1 LERVVDAP
9 VMEKEDARWGLTFSR
24 PADDTLLV
32 ILTGRWK
39 TDERLPSADRVAG
52 QIESDPQVRR
62 IALETRGLI
71 EWDSGL
77 LTFLVKLADRCSRR
91 GLVFDQDGL
100 PQGVRRLLA
109 LASAVPEREGA
120 RKEAVQQGFLTRV
133 GQDTLGAGRSAQEM
147 LTFVGEAALA
157 FLKLLTGNASFRRS
171 DLTLIMQE
179 CGFQALPIVSVLSL
193 LVGMVLGF
201 LGAIQLKLFGAEI
214 YVADLV
220 GIGMLRLMSPI
231 MTGIIMAGRTGAS
244 FAAHLGT
251 MQVNEEID
259 ALKTLG
265 VSPMEF
271 LVVPRIA
278 ALVLMMPLLC
288 VYADLVGILGGLLV
302 GAGMPNISFT
312 EYVVETRKAVTLT
325 HFWIGLFQA
334 FVFAALVALAGCLR
348 GMQCGRSASAV
359 GDAATSAVVTA
370 IVSIVVATAIIT
382 FVCNVLGI

>member
-1 LERVVDAP
+1 MVQKDESDTRQRLS
-9 VMEKEDARWGLTFSR
+9 LSR

-32 ILTGRWK
+32 VLSGRWK
-39 TDERLPSADRVAG
+39 VDEGLPSADEVAER
-52 QIESDPQVRR
+52 IESDPRIRR
-62 IALETRGLI
+62 VTLETQGLT

-77 LTFLVKLADRCSRR
+77 LTFLIKLTARCSQRDI
-91 GLVFDQDGL
+91 GLDQEGL

-109 LASAVPEREGA
+109 LASAVPEPEGG
-120 RKEAVQQGFLTRV
+120 RKETIQEGFFTRV
-133 GQDTLGAGRSAQEM
+133 GQATLEAGRSAQEM
-147 LTFVGEAALA
+147 LAFVGEAFLA
-157 FLKLLTGNASFRRS
+157 FLKFLAGRANLRRS
-171 DLTLIMQE
+171 DLTLIMQQ

-193 LVGMVLGF
+193 LVGMILGF

-220 GIGMLRLMSPI
+220 GIGMVRLMSPI
-231 MTGIIMAGRTGAS
+231 ITGIIMAGRTGAA

-271 LVVPRIA
+271 LVVPRMV
-278 ALVLMMPLLC
+278 ALVSMMPLLC
-288 VYADLVGILGGLLV
+288 VYADLLGILGGLLV
-302 GAGMPNISFT
+302 GLGMPNISFT
-312 EYVVETRKAVTLT
+312 EYMIETRKAVTLT
-325 HFWIGLFQA
+325 HFWIGIFQGV
-334 FVFAALVALAGCLR
+334 VFAALVALAGCLR
-348 GMQCGRSASAV
+348 GLQCGRSASAV

-370 IVSIVVATAIIT
+370 IVAIVVATAIIT